1 MNNMPSGITE
11 GLFNL
16 FGTRTPSP
24 TNMSPVGSPK
34 KLEVS
39 PEIREIS
46 NAIITQTAIP
56 KEFVYGISIELEK
69 VLTKVDSRRFPELVQ
84 RAGTPCVSE
93 YLKDV
98 FVLLQS
104 QISSAGKGAIQFKP
118 GPDRDEFLA
127 GVEQQ
132 KRVYFVSIAQ
142 LLGQGFEVALKPNL
156 EFDAVGNPIGVREK
170 DRTRFPNC
178 HTYLTSRMGGKRRK
192 TKKQQKKKRKT
203 LRRRKLHR

>member
-1 MNNMPSGITE
+1 MNNMASGMAQ
-11 GLFNL
+11 GFLDL

-34 KLEVS
+34 GPQVS
-39 PEIREIS
+39 AEIREIS
-46 NAIITQTAIP
+46 NAIISQTSIP
-56 KEFVYGISIELEK
+56 SDFVYPISIELEK
-69 VLTKVDSRRFPELVQ
+69 VLLKVDSRKFPELVQ

-98 FVLLQS
+98 FLLLQS
-104 QISSAGKGAIQFKP
+104 QIASAEKGASQFKP

-127 GVEQQ
+127 SVQQQ
-132 KRVYFVSIAQ
+132 KQTYFVSIAQ

-156 EFDAVGNPIGVREK
+156 EFDKQGNPVGVREK

-178 HTYLTSRMGGKRRK
+178 HAYLTSRMGGKRRK

-203 LRRRKLHR
+203 LRRRKLNR